1 MTSQE
6 RQNFFKGVAF
16 LAPWLVG
23 FALFTAIPIALSC
36 YYSFCDYSLTVER
49 RAPLWIGLD
58 NYRQLIHDSLFWKSL
73 GNTLYY
79 AGMALPAG
87 MLVSLGLALLLNA
100 KVRGQNIYRA
110 LIFLPSLVPAIASA
124 MIWMWMY
131 NSQFGLFNY
140 LLEKVGL
147 PPVAWLGEKQA
158 MPSLA
163 LMSVWGVGNTVIIYL
178 AGLQDV
184 PRELL
189 EAAEIDGAGPLRRL
203 FSVTLPF
210 LTPVIFFNLIMG
222 IIGAFSILT
231 IPYIMTQGG
240 PNNATYFF
248 TFFNY
253 DQAFKFLHIG
263 YASAIAWIQLGI
275 TLLLTGIAFWSA
287 KKWVHYG

>member
-1 MTSQE
+1 MTQEE
-6 RQNFFKGVAF
+6 RQNFFKGMAF
-16 LAPWLVG
+16 LAPWLFG
-23 FALFTAIPIALSC
+23 FAVFTAIPICLSC
-36 YYSFCDYSLTVER
+36 YYSFCDFSLTVPR
-49 RAPLWIGLD
+49 RAPLWIGMD
-58 NYRQLIHDSLFWKSL
+58 NYRQLMHDSLFWKSL
-73 GNTLYY
+73 GNTVYY
-79 AGMALPAG
+79 VAMALPAG

-100 KVRGQNIYRA
+100 KIRGQAIYRA
-110 LIFLPSLVPAIASA
+110 IIFLPSLIPAIASA
-124 MIWMWMY
+124 MVWMWMY
-131 NSQFGLFNY
+131 NTQYGLLNY
-140 LLEKVGL
+140 LLGKVGL
-147 PPVAWLGEKQA
+147 PPVAWLGEKGA

-189 EAAEIDGAGPLRRL
+189 EAAEIDGAGAMRRL

-210 LTPVIFFNLIMG
+210 LTPVIFFNLVMG

-231 IPYIMTQGG
+231 VPYIMTQGG

-253 DQAFKFLHIG
+253 DEAFKFLHMG
-263 YASAIAWIQLGI
+263 YASAIAWIQLVI
-275 TLLLTGIAFWSA
+275 TLALTGIAFWSA